1 MEPPPPSLE
10 ALVRKRPGAPL
21 SSPKSSHWLWIALL
35 IVSIGVAM
43 YYVGLRH

>member
-21 SSPKSSHWLWIALL
+21 APAKGSQWVWIGLL
-35 IVSIGVAM
+35 IVTIGAAM
-43 YYVGLRH
+43 YYLGLRQ